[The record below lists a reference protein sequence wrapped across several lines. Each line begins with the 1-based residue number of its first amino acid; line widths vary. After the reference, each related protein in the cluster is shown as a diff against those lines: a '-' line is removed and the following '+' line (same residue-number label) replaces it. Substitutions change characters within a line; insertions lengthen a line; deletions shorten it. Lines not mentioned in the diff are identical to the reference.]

1 MAFFAALSTDEP
13 VVMDFNT
20 FRNNAS
26 DAKKGLLRQ
35 RKDIGNRITS
45 LEQEVKAA
53 NAELARIDGEISA
66 MDAFESA
73 LAGIPASQTRRGR
86 PPGAKAGAKRGGRR
100 KAPKRGRIGRK
111 SIRRLQILEIINGA
125 GPDGIKR
132 SDVIAA
138 LEERGD
144 AIDNKSAKQSVSN
157 ALAALKN
164 SGEVGHD
171 GNMYR
176 GAAT

>member
-86 PPGAKAGAKRGGRR
+86 PPGAKAGAKRGRR